1 MRIMDDDMDNGMEII
16 VIFLFL
22 FLLFLFV
29 YLLTSSG
36 IGTVDQCSY

>member
-16 VIFLFL
+16 VIFLR
-22 FLLFLFV
+22 LLFLFV